1 MMIPEWLGAWV
12 NPPTRYHGWWFPHST
27 FASEDFVGK
36 IPILTASVSSLCFIH
51 QTQCQGSP
59 QVRNPTAFPVY
70 KRGDAG
76 SSHKCGERSGVGE
89 GAYLEQGTTLHLKL
103 DMAWHLE
110 KCKAPW
116 KRCTISKNIEKE
128 LMQRIVQREIAKGN
142 ATWKREASWQRPRL
156 IWLEMQ
162 EAKRCVLVCNFWFW
176 AGKGLVFRFL
186 PSYL

>member
-59 QVRNPTAFPVY
+59 QVQNPTAFPAY

-76 SSHKCGERSGVGE
+76 SSHTCGERSGVGE
-89 GAYLEQGTTLHLKL
+89 GAYLEQGTTLRLKL
-103 DMAWHLE
+103 YMAWHLE
-110 KCKAPW
+110 KMQGTVKKMDYFQKHWKGINAKDCTERNCKRQCHLKKGSFLAKTKTDLTW
-116 KRCTISKNIEKE
+116 DTGSKK
-128 LMQRIVQREIAKGN
+128 
-142 ATWKREASWQRPRL
+142 
-156 IWLEMQ
+156 
-162 EAKRCVLVCNFWFW
+162 VC
-176 AGKGLVFRFL
+176 AGL
-186 PSYL
+186 